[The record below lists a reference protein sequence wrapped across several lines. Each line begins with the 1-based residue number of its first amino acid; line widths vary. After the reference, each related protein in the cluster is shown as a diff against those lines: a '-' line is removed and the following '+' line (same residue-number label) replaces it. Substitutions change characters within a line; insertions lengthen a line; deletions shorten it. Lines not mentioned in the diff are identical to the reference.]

1 MICNARADC
10 GSPYKSRLSHA
21 SFTPVAR
28 PRTTPHTTP
37 PQARDCLDERG
48 EGALSRRHRRFPA
61 CLGSDNPSYLS
72 ELPTIKRNGRC
83 GQTPRSVLS
92 GRYVDSPLEF

>member
-37 PQARDCLDERG
+37 PQARDCLDERCTLVATNKG
-48 EGALSRRHRRFPA
+48 F
-61 CLGSDNPSYLS
+61 
-72 ELPTIKRNGRC
+72 
-83 GQTPRSVLS
+83 RSVPYTHS
-92 GRYVDSPLEF
+92 